1 MNSNEESLKADDS
14 NPTELKVQKRSSA
27 NQNNQYSLDLDT
39 MENIEIIEIEDENEY
54 LTKEITGT
62 GHEQQDTKKIVT
74 GSDNSC

>member
-39 MENIEIIEIEDENEY
+39 MENIEVIEIEDENEY

-62 GHEQQDTKKIVT
+62 GHE
-74 GSDNSC
+74 